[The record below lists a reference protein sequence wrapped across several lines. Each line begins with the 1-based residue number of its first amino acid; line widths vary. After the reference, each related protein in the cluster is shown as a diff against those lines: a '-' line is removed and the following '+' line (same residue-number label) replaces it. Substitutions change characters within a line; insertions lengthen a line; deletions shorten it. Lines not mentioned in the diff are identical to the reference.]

1 MRLPGANVK
10 PYEESRCA
18 RRLRRTG
25 GDPMSALAYE
35 KWFGALTAPEPHAAF
50 RALQLSRLD
59 SFLADSQDDGVMVI
73 DRDGCIID
81 GNLALSRRTGFR
93 RGEIIG
99 RPMIDVVL
107 PAHRRR
113 IQAAIDDALR
123 GDGVRARALGVKRS
137 GSTCDLAIT
146 FVPLFDE
153 QRVVVGSLVIT
164 QNLTE
169 AADAARERERDGAL
183 LALAGRIAGFIG
195 WSLDLDSRV
204 LDWSGDLAGFGSSA
218 PSTLDALLAL
228 LDPAEAARLAIA
240 LERSQREQ
248 RQLDITLS
256 LAAVAG
262 ERHLRLI
269 GELSKPRAGVRGTIS
284 GAAHDVTDTI
294 IEQRQRREVEELLS
308 ITVNAMTD
316 GLGVV
321 DAEWR
326 FTFVND
332 RLVEMI
338 GLEREAIIGT
348 TVWQAAPE
356 LCGTEFEIAF
366 RSAVADSTT
375 VHVRDHIEAREA
387 WIEAIAYP
395 SGGGLAVHLR
405 DVTETE
411 LAEQRYRQAQE
422 ELATL
427 GGLLDISR
435 DAIVVR
441 DPQHRIRYANLG
453 ALALYGWNADSVVGV
468 DSRELVTIDPDQMA
482 EAMSTVLEEGHWS
495 GRVAVRTSDGRDIVV
510 SSRWQLM
517 RDVHG
522 EPEAVLSVSADI
534 TDEVAREE
542 AMHRAERLESLGTF
556 AGGIAHDL
564 NNVLTPILMASQLL
578 GVTLQGTPDHETA
591 AMIETA
597 ARRGADMVRQV
608 LGFARGVETRTESI
622 VLTDLL
628 DELRVMVSE
637 TLRPGVELT
646 VSAPLEPVSFT
657 GDATQLLQ
665 VLANL
670 VSNAHD
676 AIEGDGAIT
685 LDARVD
691 AAADS
696 GTRHVLIDVIDTG
709 HGMSPDV
716 IARLWEPFFT
726 TKPVGEGTGLGL
738 PMVAAIMRGHGGS
751 IEVESDGATGSRF
764 TLRLPLGRQTTPL
777 ERRDHREVAATPR
790 GGGERVLVVDDEQA
804 IRTIVRQA
812 LEAEG
817 YEVSVASSGDD
828 AWRHIQSAAA
838 PPALVL
844 SDVTMA
850 GISGIELV
858 ERLIDAGIS
867 IPVILMSGL
876 EDRGSV
882 DSVIAERVHGFLVK
896 PLSTPTLL
904 LAVHDALTTTR
915 LRGESS

>member
-1 MRLPGANVK
+1 
-10 PYEESRCA
+10 
-18 RRLRRTG
+18 
-25 GDPMSALAYE
+25 MSSVAYE
-35 KWFGALTAPEPHAAF
+35 KWFGAVAGPVPHAAF
-50 RALQLSRLD
+50 RALQASRLD

-73 DRDGCIID
+73 DHNGCIID
-81 GNLALSRRTGFR
+81 GNLALSRRTGFG

-99 RPMIDVVL
+99 RPMVDVVL

-137 GSTCDLAIT
+137 GGTCDLAIT

-153 QRVVVGSLVIT
+153 QRTVVGSLVIT
-164 QNLTE
+164 QNLSE
-169 AADAARERERDGAL
+169 AAEAARERERDGAL
-183 LALAGRIAGFIG
+183 LSMAGRIAGFIG
-195 WSLDLDSRV
+195 WRLDLPSRT
-204 LDWSGDLAGFGSSA
+204 LDWSGDLAGFGGR
-218 PSTLDALLAL
+218 PPTTLDGLLELTDHA
-228 LDPAEAARLAIA
+228 DAARLARA
-240 LERSQREQ
+240 LERSEREQ
-248 RQLDITLS
+248 RQLDVTL
-256 LAAVAG
+256 AVSVTQG

-269 GELSKPRAGVRGTIS
+269 GEPLRTRAGEPGVIS
-284 GAAHDVTDTI
+284 GAAHDVTEWVD
-294 IEQRQRREVEELLS
+294 EQRQRREVEELLS

-321 DAEWR
+321 DDEWR

-332 RLVEMI
+332 RLVEMM
-338 GLEREAIIGT
+338 GREREAIIGA

-366 RSAVADSTT
+366 RTAVADSTT

-411 LAEQRYRQAQE
+411 LAEQRYRRAQE

-441 DPQHRIRYANLG
+441 DPQHRIRYANSG
-453 ALALYGWNADSVVGV
+453 ALALYGWDADSVVGA
-468 DSRELVTIDPDQMA
+468 DSRDLVTIDPAQSD
-482 EAMSTVLEEGHWS
+482 EAMSTVLSEGLWS
-495 GRVAVRTSDGRDIVV
+495 GRVAVRTADGRDIVV

-517 RDVHG
+517 RDEQG
-522 EPEAVLSVSADI
+522 GADAVLSVSADI
-534 TDEVAREE
+534 TDDVAREE
-542 AMHRAERLESLGTF
+542 AIHRAERLESLGTF

-578 GVTLQGTPDHETA
+578 GVTLQGTSDHETA

-608 LGFARGVETRTESI
+608 LAFARGVETRSESI
-622 VLTDLL
+622 VMTDLL
-628 DELRVMVSE
+628 DELRGMVSE
-637 TLRPGVELT
+637 TLRSGVELT
-646 VSAPLEPVSFT
+646 VSTPPEPVRFT

-676 AIEGDGAIT
+676 AIEGDGVIT
-685 LDARVD
+685 LDARID
-691 AAADS
+691 DAADS

-716 IARLWEPFFT
+716 IERLWEPFFT
-726 TKPVGEGTGLGL
+726 TKPVGKGTGLGL

-751 IEVESDGATGSRF
+751 VEVESDGATGSRF
-764 TLRLPLGRQTTPL
+764 TLRLPLGRLTTPL
-777 ERRDHREVAATPR
+777 ERRDHRDVAATPR
-790 GGGERVLVVDDEQA
+790 GDGERVLVVDDEQA

-828 AWRHIQSAAA
+828 AWRHIQSTAA

-882 DSVIAERVHGFLVK
+882 DSIITQRVHGFLVK
-896 PLSTPTLL
+896 PLSSATLL

-915 LRGESS
+915 SRKESS